1 MSAKIIRTDISISI
15 ERVLYMRHINTLWEE
30 LRGIQAIGKHFK

>member
-15 ERVLYMRHINTLWEE
+15 ERVLYMKHINTLWEE
-30 LRGIQAIGKHFK
+30 LRVVQAVQKHFK